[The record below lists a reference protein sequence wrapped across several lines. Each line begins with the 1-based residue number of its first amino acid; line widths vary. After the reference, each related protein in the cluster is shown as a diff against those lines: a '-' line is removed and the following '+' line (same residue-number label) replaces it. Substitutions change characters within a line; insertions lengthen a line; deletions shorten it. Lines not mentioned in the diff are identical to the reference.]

1 VTTGRT
7 VAGVAVIVVSL
18 SAGWGAVCGIIR
30 GTIRSTL
37 GTWNPP
43 SRLEVNLTAAL
54 ILAVVA
60 LAALGVY
67 TGNRVLS

>member
-1 VTTGRT
+1 MTGRT
-7 VAGVAVIVVSL
+7 VAGVALIAVSL

-30 GTIRSTL
+30 ATIRSTL

-67 TGNRVLS
+67 TGNRIMS